1 MLRRRPHRVVTGN
14 RAAAFGVLLAASVA
28 ILLSPI
34 LPARQE
40 VREGDLAPRTYPAA
54 RDAQYPSEALT
65 AAARDEAERQVEPV
79 LLPPS
84 AAVGARQADA
94 LAVFLAQ
101 VRDIRARPV
110 AAQQQLAELNALP
123 AAARVTSNAR
133 SYLILLERAAF
144 DAFTERARKALAEVM
159 AGPIGKD
166 EVAAKLNEYLA
177 RQGNNPGTEVEQ
189 TLLRDT
195 LRAFVEANVE
205 VDQPATDAKRDAA
218 RANVSPVIVTFTR
231 GQVIA
236 TEGQLLDAGT
246 IEALRET
253 GTIED
258 GFDYY
263 RIGGAGLFAA
273 GMGVLLGLFAFQL
286 QPFSAAPGRRLFATA
301 ALVVAAVAA
310 ARLLLPVVTPDTDQ
324 RSLGYALPVAA
335 AAMVVASYS
344 ELSFA
349 LAVAAV
355 TGFAAAFAGAVAPDL
370 AGSGFISSLEALE
383 FAMVYATAGF
393 VGAAAVHRAERLGR
407 YIWAALAVA
416 AAGAGAVAVFWLVSE
431 PHETMPLGWALG
443 TAATGGVA
451 SALIALGCFVGLPG
465 LFGVTTRLQLMELT
479 HPGHPLLR
487 RLQDE
492 APGTYHHS
500 MMVGALA
507 ERAADGI
514 GADSLLARV
523 GAYFHDIGKLERPV
537 YYIENQLEGAAS
549 PHDALTPTESA
560 TFIRDHVVNG
570 LELARRYRLPRP
582 VRDFIPEHHGTR
594 LVTYFYRRAMQAD
607 ASQEPGPFRYSG
619 PRPQSRETAIVMLA
633 DSCEAIV
640 RANQERTR
648 PAMEDLID
656 GILAERLAEG
666 QLDECDLTM
675 RELQEVAASFKAT
688 LRAVYHPRI
697 AYPSPAPEEIA
708 RIAQRTN

>member
-1 MLRRRPHRVVTGN
+1 MLRRRPPRVVSGS
-14 RAAAFGVLLAASVA
+14 RAAAFGILLAAAIA

-34 LPARQE
+34 LPAQQE

-54 RDAQYPSEALT
+54 RDAQYPSQALT
-65 AAARDEAERQVEPV
+65 TAAQDEAARQVEEV
-79 LLPPS
+79 LLPPNP
-84 AAVGARQADA
+84 AVGARQADA
-94 LAVFLAQ
+94 LGAFLAQ
-101 VRDIRARPV
+101 VREIRAKPV
-110 AAQQQLAELNALP
+110 TAQQQLAELNALP
-123 AAARVTSNAR
+123 AAPRLTSNAR
-133 SYLILLERAAF
+133 SYLILLEKSAF
-144 DAFTERARKALAEVM
+144 DAFVERARKALTEVM
-159 AGPIGKD
+159 AGPIARD
-166 EVAAKLNEYLA
+166 EVAARVNEYLA

-189 TLLRDT
+189 TVLRDT
-195 LRAFVEANVE
+195 LRGFVEGNVE
-205 VDQPATDAKRDAA
+205 VDQVATQQRRDEA
-218 RANVSPVIVTFTR
+218 RGNISPVIVTFTR
-231 GQVIA
+231 GQVIV

-253 GTIED
+253 GTIKD

-273 GMGVLLGLFAFQL
+273 GLGALLAVFAYQL
-286 QPFSAAPGRRLFATA
+286 QPFSLAPGRRLAATA
-301 ALVVAAVAA
+301 ALIAAAVAA
-310 ARLLLPVVTPDTDQ
+310 ARLVLPVVTPDTAQ
-324 RSLGYALPVAA
+324 QSFGYALPIAA

-349 LAVAAV
+349 IAVAAV
-355 TGFAAAFAGAVAPDL
+355 TAFAAAFAGAVAPDL
-370 AGSGFISSLEALE
+370 AGSGFVSALEALE
-383 FAMVYATAGF
+383 LAVVYAAGGF
-393 VGAAAVHRAERLGR
+393 AGAAAVHRAERLGR
-407 YIWAALAVA
+407 YIWAAVAVA
-416 AAGAGAVAVFWLVSE
+416 ASSAAAVAVFWLVSE
-431 PHETMPLGWALG
+431 PHESAPLGWALG

-492 APGTYHHS
+492 TPGTYHHS

-523 GAYFHDIGKLERPV
+523 GAYYHDIGKLERPV
-537 YYIENQLEGAAS
+537 YFIENQLEGVES
-549 PHDALTPTESA
+549 PHDAMTPVDSA
-560 TFIRDHVVNG
+560 RVIREHVTNG
-570 LELARRYRLPRP
+570 LELARRYHLPGP
-582 VRDFIPEHHGTR
+582 VRDFIPQHHGTR

-607 ASQEPGPFRYSG
+607 PTQEPDGFRYAG
-619 PRPQSRETAIVMLA
+619 PRPQSKETAIVMLA

-640 RANQERTR
+640 RANQDRTR

-656 GILAERLAEG
+656 GVFAERLAEG

-675 RELQEVAASFKAT
+675 RELQDVAASFKAT

-708 RIAQRTN
+708 RIAQRTT